1 MRDNNRATPRQFI
14 EPSFEV
20 EEYNN
25 SFVVGVRAK
34 VNFLSLIGIHDN
46 KITDMANPKAKIFAV
61 LGATQTSGDRLFASD
76 GEIYYD
82 VSGHWYH
89 QNVYHELRVAKDSW
103 ELINAPRRKVLT
115 TLHQKAAKAALDR
128 YLEETFGTESEEEN
142 EDELS

>member
-1 MRDNNRATPRQFI
+1 MRDTTRAVPKQFI

-20 EEYNN
+20 EEYNK

-34 VNFLSLIGIHDN
+34 VNFLSLIGIHDD
-46 KITDMANPKAKIFAV
+46 KIINMADPKAKIFAV

-82 VSGHWYH
+82 VDGYWYSGSKM
-89 QNVYHELRVAKDSW
+89 AKDSW
-103 ELINAPRRKVLT
+103 KLINAPRRKVLT

-128 YLEETFGTESEEEN
+128 YLEETFGN
-142 EDELS
+142 EDEEDNEAELS